1 MALDG
6 APVCADD
13 RHMFIRATSISLA
26 LLVVAA
32 LAGTAFATDSP
43 SPTLAPAPSDSSL
56 QSVLN
61 KCTDNTKPHST
72 ISNKQAKTASR
83 TGTLRGTARD
93 TGCGVALVAIS
104 VSQQHGKLC
113 RFLTPTG
120 RLGKVRAC
128 TPAVW
133 LSAAGAKKFR
143 VPLDRLRRGSYRI
156 RIRAVDFAGNIEH
169 SHGRRL
175 KLR

>member
-1 MALDG
+1 
-6 APVCADD
+6 
-13 RHMFIRATSISLA
+13 MFIRLTSTLVA
-26 LLVVAA
+26 LLIVAA
-32 LAGTAFATDSP
+32 LAATAFATDSP

-61 KCTDNTKPHST
+61 KCTDNTKPHSA
-72 ISNKQAKTASR
+72 ISKKEATAATR

-93 TGCGVALVAIS
+93 TGCGVALVAVS
-104 VSQQHGKLC
+104 VSHQHGKRC
-113 RFLTPTG
+113 QFLMPTG
-120 RLGKVRAC
+120 RLGKARKC
-128 TPAVW
+128 TPSVW
-133 LSAAGAKKFR
+133 LSAAGAKKWR
-143 VPLDRLRRGSYRI
+143 VPLDRLRRGTYRV

>member
-6 APVCADD
+6 ASICADH
-13 RHMFIRATSISLA
+13 RRMFIRATSISLA
-26 LLVVAA
+26 LLGVAA
-32 LAGTAFATDSP
+32 LAGTAIATDSP

-56 QSVLN
+56 QSVLT
-61 KCTDNTKPHST
+61 KCTDSTQPHSA
-72 ISNKQAKTASR
+72 ISKKQAKAASR
-83 TGTLRGTARD
+83 TRTLRGTARD

-104 VSQQHGKLC
+104 VARQHGKRC

-120 RLGKVRAC
+120 RLGKARAC

-133 LSAAGAKKFR
+133 LSAAGSRKWR
-143 VPLDRLRRGSYRI
+143 VPLDRLRRGTYRV

>member
-6 APVCADD
+6 ALVCADH
-13 RHMFIRATSISLA
+13 RRMFIRATSLSLA

-61 KCTDNTKPHST
+61 KCTDHTKPHSA
-72 ISNKQAKTASR
+72 ISKKEAKTASR

-93 TGCGVALVAIS
+93 TGCGVALVAVS
-104 VSQQHGKLC
+104 VSQQHGKRC

-120 RLGKVRAC
+120 RLGKTRAC
-128 TPAVW
+128 TPSVW
-133 LSAAGAKKFR
+133 LSAAGTKKWR
-143 VPLDRLRRGSYRI
+143 VPLDRLRRGTYRV

>member
-6 APVCADD
+6 PPVCADH
-13 RHMFIRATSISLA
+13 RRMFIRATSISLA

-32 LAGTAFATDSP
+32 LAGTAFATDSA

-61 KCTDNTKPHST
+61 KCTDNTKPHSA
-72 ISNKQAKTASR
+72 ISKQEAQTASR
-83 TGTLRGTARD
+83 TRTLRGTARD
-93 TGCGVALVAIS
+93 TGCGVALVAVS
-104 VSQQHGKLC
+104 VSQQHGKRC

-120 RLGKVRAC
+120 RLGKLRKC
-128 TPAVW
+128 TPSVW
-133 LSAAGAKKFR
+133 LSAAGAKKWR
-143 VPLDRLRRGSYRI
+143 VPLDRLRGGTYRI

>member
-6 APVCADD
+6 APARADH
-13 RHMFIRATSISLA
+13 RRMFIRATTTSLA

-43 SPTLAPAPSDSSL
+43 SPTLAPAPSNSSL
-56 QSVLN
+56 QGVLN
-61 KCTDNTKPHST
+61 KCTDSTKPRSA
-72 ISNKQAKTASR
+72 ISKKEAKAASR
-83 TGTLRGTARD
+83 TRTLRGTARD

-104 VSQQHGKLC
+104 VARQHGNRC

-120 RLGKVRAC
+120 RLGKARAC
-128 TPAVW
+128 TPAIW
-133 LSAAGAKKFR
+133 LSAAGNKKWR
-143 VPLDRLRRGSYRI
+143 VPLDRLRRGSYRV

>member
-6 APVCADD
+6 APVCADH
-13 RHMFIRATSISLA
+13 RRMFIRATSISLA
-26 LLVVAA
+26 LLGVAA
-32 LAGTAFATDSP
+32 LASAAFATDSP

-56 QSVLN
+56 QSVLT
-61 KCTDNTKPHST
+61 KCTDSTQPHSA
-72 ISNKQAKTASR
+72 ISKKQAKAASR
-83 TGTLRGTARD
+83 TRTLRGTARD

-104 VSQQHGKLC
+104 VSRQHGKHC

-120 RLGKVRAC
+120 RLGKARAC

-133 LSAAGAKKFR
+133 LSAVGSKKWR
-143 VPLDRLRRGSYRI
+143 VPLDRLRRGTYRI